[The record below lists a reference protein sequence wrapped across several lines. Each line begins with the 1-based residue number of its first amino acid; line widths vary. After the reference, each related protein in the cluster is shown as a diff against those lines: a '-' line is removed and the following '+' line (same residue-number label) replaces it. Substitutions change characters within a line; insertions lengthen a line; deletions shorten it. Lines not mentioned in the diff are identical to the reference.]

1 MMHYFVITIWK
12 VKINML
18 SSQSL
23 SIGPHFERDF
33 HFPKITVHQVVAN
46 PVIFVSFN
54 RYFLTAVR
62 NLPYNALP
70 CLYQQDQGE
79 NTIADFGMEE
89 HGGNY
94 C

>member
-1 MMHYFVITIWK
+1 MPLK
-12 VKINML
+12 L
-18 SSQSL
+18 SPIKHTSQYVEFSVTFYRTPL
-23 SIGPHFERDF
+23 
-33 HFPKITVHQVVAN
+33 PKITINQVVAN

-70 CLYQQDQGE
+70 CLFQQDYE
-79 NTIADFGMEE
+79 KNTIADFGMEE